1 MNLSLIYYY
10 FSFLRH
16 NEAVQSMHFNPVSH
30 QLLSCSL
37 SDIAFWSAEQ
47 KAVQKHKSGGRVN
60 CCAWTRDGQY
70 LALGL
75 ANGYVSIRNKVCC
88 SFFYLIF

>member
-1 MNLSLIYYY
+1 MIISFQYKIY
-10 FSFLRH
+10 RH
-16 NEAVQSMHFNPVSH
+16 NEAVQAMQFNPVSH

-60 CCAWTRDGQY
+60 CCAWTLDGQY
-70 LALGL
+70 LAIGL
-75 ANGYVSIRNKVCC
+75 ATGYVSIRNKVNY
-88 SFFYLIF
+88 FLLF